1 MWTESRRSM
10 RRRFSLLPPA
20 RALAPSLSV
29 SSSRAEGSAIG
40 SLLNATPRSSR
51 AIQLGSIER
60 RQQDKPLWGPP
71 VVVRVPEGVAEVA
84 PGHELAVDQGA
95 ERCRILTVLDPVDF
109 QSAFE
114 AEDLVAGEQM
124 EGRSAAGRRF
134 PWARAEG
141 GRNQ

>member
-29 SSSRAEGSAIG
+29 SSRRAEGSAIDWY
-40 SLLNATPRSSR
+40 L
-51 AIQLGSIER
+51 IER
-60 RQQDKPLWGPP
+60 REQDKPLWGPP

-84 PGHELAVDQGA
+84 TGHQLPVDQGPQRRRVLA
-95 ERCRILTVLDPVDF
+95 VLDPVDF

-114 AEDLVAGEQM
+114 AEHLIPGEEM
-124 EGRSAAGRRF
+124 EDRSAPGSGFQRT
-134 PWARAEG
+134 RAEG
-141 GRNQ
+141 RRSEM